1 MGEET
6 RKCTKIANV
15 LDERMENKKRPKEVS
30 RLKVK
35 EGERE
40 RLH

>member
-15 LDERMENKKRPKEVS
+15 LDERMEKKRQKEGS